1 MPSGIIFYPY
11 KPFFQESYTMSIDDK
26 ELEDSMPTTE
36 LNWTDEAI
44 VRMKNVPFFIRKSVV
59 RGIEQY
65 AKDKGMSVVDDAVV
79 SRARQEREGA
89 AIADKKRKEAVAA
102 NEQTQ
107 EGKEVKRQYV
117 NFSFYK
123 LDPAFC
129 RLPKAEQE
137 KGKKEFLAVLEE
149 YDNGDKMILLSY
161 TMVGI
166 RADVDIML
174 WRISYELEEFQRMT
188 TKLRQTGLGAYM
200 NVTMSYLSMT
210 KRSMYQDMFNPEHEE
225 DRTHIIPGKA
235 KYLFI
240 YPFVKKREW
249 YLLTKFTRQGI
260 MDEHIYVG
268 NKYPS
273 VKLNT
278 TYSFGIDDFEF
289 VVAFETDYPQD
300 FLDLVM
306 DLRETEGSRFTERDT
321 PIFTCIATSL
331 EDAVN
336 SLGI

>member
-1 MPSGIIFYPY
+1 
-11 KPFFQESYTMSIDDK
+11 MSIDDK
-26 ELEDSMPTTE
+26 ELEESMPQTE

-44 VRMKNVPFFIRKSVV
+44 ARMKNVPFFIRKSVV

-65 AKDKGMSVVDDAVV
+65 AKDKGHSVVDENVV

-89 AIADKKRKEAVAA
+89 AIADKKRKEAVAQQA
-102 NEQTQ
+102 QTDNT
-107 EGKEVKRQYV
+107 KEVKRQFV

-129 RLPKAEQE
+129 RLPKEEQE
-137 KGKKEFLAVLEE
+137 KGKKEFLEVLEE
-149 YDNGDKMILLSY
+149 YDSSDKMILLSY

-174 WRISYELEEFQRMT
+174 WRISYEIEEFQKMT
-188 TKLRQTGLGAYM
+188 TKLRRTGLGAYLHV
-200 NVTMSYLSMT
+200 VTSYLSMT

-289 VVAFETDYPQD
+289 VVAFETNYPQD

-306 DLRETEGSRFTERDT
+306 DLRETEGSRFTEKDT